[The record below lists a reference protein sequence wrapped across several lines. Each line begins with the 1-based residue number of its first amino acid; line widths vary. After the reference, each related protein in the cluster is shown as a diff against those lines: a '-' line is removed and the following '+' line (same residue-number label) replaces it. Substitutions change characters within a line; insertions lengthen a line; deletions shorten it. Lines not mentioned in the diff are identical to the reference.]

1 MLYRKAHLVFEIF
14 ITDRQLSRRFI
25 VQSVHKVKMDKK
37 KNNRLLNQK
46 YIFLFNIIALDY

>member
-37 KNNRLLNQK
+37 KNNRVLNQK
-46 YIFLFNIIALDY
+46 YICFYSIS